1 MGIYH
6 NQIQIDSTP
15 IQERNIHISFLP
27 PISEKIID
35 EGLSEEKEISL
46 NNSYNK
52 KAITPEN
59 TITNKLSVEMKEEGI
74 QSSPLFDVN
83 VHSSNNQNI
92 IQTLPSLDEYCE
104 SKNNY
109 NSYNIS
115 NINNKE
121 MLNSEEI
128 DKKNYTFN
136 AKKKNLFIKS
146 PQVQISYLP
155 NSAKFSN
162 NIDNQKESFKSQ
174 KNEFTD
180 VYEMN
185 IPSNEQNDDFIIDS
199 VDSQSFKDKS
209 NLLNISNNEDLKNKK
224 TESLKIRVLRNH
236 SYSTSRDLNLDNSL
250 NNSSEKKRNN
260 ENLFNND
267 NTEKIQIIDS
277 FEDFESLNNED
288 IKNDN
293 LFNSKQK
300 ESYNK
305 KSVFLYSKL
314 KKEKKN
320 KLIKILNYSN
330 ELNKILKEY
339 FKKWKK
345 IL

>member
-1 MGIYH
+1 
-6 NQIQIDSTP
+6 
-15 IQERNIHISFLP
+15 
-27 PISEKIID
+27 
-35 EGLSEEKEISL
+35 
-46 NNSYNK
+46 
-52 KAITPEN
+52 
-59 TITNKLSVEMKEEGI
+59 MKEEGI
-74 QSSPLFDVN
+74 QSSPLFD

-121 MLNSEEI
+121 MLKSEEI

-162 NIDNQKESFKSQ
+162 NSQKESFKSQ

-209 NLLNISNNEDLKNKK
+209 NLFPLNINNNEDLKNKK

-250 NNSSEKKRNN
+250 N
-260 ENLFNND
+260 
-267 NTEKIQIIDS
+267 
-277 FEDFESLNNED
+277 
-288 IKNDN
+288 
-293 LFNSKQK
+293 
-300 ESYNK
+300 
-305 KSVFLYSKL
+305 
-314 KKEKKN
+314 
-320 KLIKILNYSN
+320 KLIGPKSIM
-330 ELNKILKEY
+330 
-339 FKKWKK
+339 
-345 IL
+345 

>member
-1 MGIYH
+1 MILLLIQLILKVLKI
-6 NQIQIDSTP
+6 NQILIP
-15 IQERNIHISFLP
+15 
-27 PISEKIID
+27 
-35 EGLSEEKEISL
+35 LS
-46 NNSYNK
+46 
-52 KAITPEN
+52 
-59 TITNKLSVEMKEEGI
+59 
-74 QSSPLFDVN
+74 
-83 VHSSNNQNI
+83 
-92 IQTLPSLDEYCE
+92 
-104 SKNNY
+104 
-109 NSYNIS
+109 
-115 NINNKE
+115 
-121 MLNSEEI
+121 
-128 DKKNYTFN
+128 
-136 AKKKNLFIKS
+136 
-146 PQVQISYLP
+146 
-155 NSAKFSN
+155 
-162 NIDNQKESFKSQ
+162 
-174 KNEFTD
+174 
-180 VYEMN
+180 
-185 IPSNEQNDDFIIDS
+185 
-199 VDSQSFKDKS
+199 
-209 NLLNISNNEDLKNKK
+209 ISNNEDLKNKK

-250 NNSSEKKRNN
+250 NNSNEIKEKKNIRNKLI

-320 KLIKILNYSN
+320 KMIKILNYSN

-345 IL
+345 NSLISIKSLNIKRKKNLSSPNCSSLFSNTKSLLNKNKFGLKVKSLRKLKRCKSDNLEILEKLNSLYSNIKKEQAKKNHNKIFNE

>member
-1 MGIYH
+1 MILLLIQLILKVLKI
-6 NQIQIDSTP
+6 NQILIP
-15 IQERNIHISFLP
+15 
-27 PISEKIID
+27 
-35 EGLSEEKEISL
+35 LS
-46 NNSYNK
+46 
-52 KAITPEN
+52 
-59 TITNKLSVEMKEEGI
+59 
-74 QSSPLFDVN
+74 
-83 VHSSNNQNI
+83 
-92 IQTLPSLDEYCE
+92 
-104 SKNNY
+104 
-109 NSYNIS
+109 
-115 NINNKE
+115 
-121 MLNSEEI
+121 
-128 DKKNYTFN
+128 
-136 AKKKNLFIKS
+136 
-146 PQVQISYLP
+146 
-155 NSAKFSN
+155 
-162 NIDNQKESFKSQ
+162 
-174 KNEFTD
+174 
-180 VYEMN
+180 
-185 IPSNEQNDDFIIDS
+185 
-199 VDSQSFKDKS
+199 
-209 NLLNISNNEDLKNKK
+209 ISNNEDLKNKK

-267 NTEKIQIIDS
+267 NTEKIEIIDS

-320 KLIKILNYSN
+320 KMIKILNYSN

-345 IL
+345 NSLISIKSLNIKRKKNLSSPNCSSLFSNTKSLLNKNKFGLKVKSLRKLKRCKSDNLEILEKLNSLYSNIKKEQAKKNHNKIFNE